1 MCKLIVLCNFCGPNR
16 DETVAVGAPLY
27 ELDTEAEA
35 SVATSA
41 ATMAPKAAE
50 PPKIAGPAPVATPV
64 KAVPPPAV
72 KKTLSHRAPSIKFL
86 GKAGWSRIL
95 SVPKT
100 AAPIVYVIPPNYG
113 RPPFSEEEMEALLMG
128 GANLT
133 PDVKK
138 HSDGAMFG

>member
-1 MCKLIVLCNFCGPNR
+1 MCKLIFLCFNVFGPNR

-41 ATMAPKAAE
+41 ATPPPKAAE
-50 PPKIAGPAPVATPV
+50 PPKKVAPAPVA
-64 KAVPPPAV
+64 PAV
-72 KKTLSHRAPSIKFL
+72 KALPPAMKQPSSHRAPSIKFL
-86 GKAGWSRIL
+86 GKEGWSLLL
-95 SVPKT
+95 SGPKT